1 MAHGTTPPA
10 FLSRTGSHMGGSG
23 LPERPERDV
32 LVRTTC
38 SYGRVKRHALGQW
51 SSGGCA
57 ASLVRGSIE
66 TVRTCAETG
75 SNMVSATLR
84 RVQHMVAHKRQTGG
98 CAGNGQSL
106 IELAIAV
113 PIMLLIMLGTIDVGR
128 LFFGYI
134 EMTNAVREGSEYAA
148 HQPAA
153 TDKIRSYVTRHAE
166 DLPVAS
172 INVTCSNG
180 NCDTAAAG
188 DRVTVEATWQFT
200 PMTGQFLGAF
210 FGLPR
215 FDLRVKSTMRVL

>member
-1 MAHGTTPPA
+1 VAYKR
-10 FLSRTGSHMGGSG
+10 RT
-23 LPERPERDV
+23 D
-32 LVRTTC
+32 
-38 SYGRVKRHALGQW
+38 
-51 SSGGCA
+51 
-57 ASLVRGSIE
+57 
-66 TVRTCAETG
+66 
-75 SNMVSATLR
+75 
-84 RVQHMVAHKRQTGG
+84 G
-98 CAGNGQSL
+98 CAGSGQSL
-106 IELAIAV
+106 LELAIAV

-134 EMTNAVREGSEYAA
+134 EMTNAVREGAEYAA

-172 INVTCSNG
+172 IAVTCSNG
-180 NCDTAAAG
+180 DCGTAVAG

-200 PMTGQFLGAF
+200 PVTGQFLGAF